1 MLMRFFPLSWLS
13 FFLTHLVIL
22 CCQKNANK
30 DKVIQTIENDE
41 RTTKA
46 HKNPN
51 GYSDRKENTN
61 DDDKENYN
69 ICSKHSKEQIH
80 C

>member
-1 MLMRFFPLSWLS
+1 MSKSALSAGMGFS
-13 FFLTHLVIL
+13 PP
-22 CCQKNANK
+22 CQKNANK
-30 DKVIQTIENDE
+30 DKGIQTIENDE

-51 GYSDRKENTN
+51 GHSDRKENTN

-69 ICSKHSKEQIH
+69 TCSKNSKEQTQ